1 MQGRNPRRSAAIVM
15 GTNSW
20 TLRISYRPTRTFY
33 NRSIRSI
40 YRGVT
45 DSRSGGWL
53 FSPTVFPIPDAFSDW
68 GRSILDFQAGQE

>member
-53 FSPTVFPIPDAFSDW
+53 PIPDAFSDW